1 MSKMGQPTKYRPEYC
16 QLLLDH
22 MDRGLSYLSFAGKV
36 RVAFKTLFEW
46 EKMYP
51 EFKEAKELGMAL
63 SLAWDEELLNKG
75 AEGKQRGYNAAA
87 HRWKMANRYK
97 WSDRT
102 EVISKDAANLNID
115 DLKKE
120 AAELLAK
127 LED

>member
-1 MSKMGQPTKYRPEYC
+1 MMGRPPKYKPEYC

-22 MDRGLSYLSFAGKV
+22 MESGLSYLSFAGKV

-46 EKMYP
+46 EKDYP
-51 EFKEAKELGMAL
+51 EFKEAKEQGMAL
-63 SLAWDEELLNKG
+63 SLLWDEDLLNRG
-75 AEGKQRGYNAAA
+75 TNGKVRGYNAAS
-87 HRWKMANRYK
+87 HKWKMTNRYK

-102 EVISKDAANLNID
+102 EVLSKDAANLNIE